1 MGRTMAGPTQRVEKA
16 ETEAASWHVRL
27 GDPGVSP
34 QTLED
39 FFAWRQVPENAEAYR
54 RVETAWRKSVGLA
67 GDPAVV
73 AAVGDA
79 LGRRTREEQK
89 TRLRRRRV
97 WFPAIGALAVAGLVA
112 AYAGWTWL
120 DARTLFT
127 TGVGEQRVV
136 QLADGSSVQLDTD
149 TVVRV
154 RFDGERRLLEL
165 ERGQAL
171 FNVAHEAG
179 RPFVVQAGEAQVT
192 AVGTVFDVQRDGEGA
207 SVTLVSGVVEL
218 GVSGNEAAVRRM
230 TAGQQAQVTNG
241 RSVTRPVDTAA
252 ETSWT
257 TGRIVFRDTPLAE
270 AVAEVNRYLPDKI
283 VLEGGPV
290 SDRPV
295 NGVFRTGDREAFV
308 SAAADVFDLK
318 VDREAGGAVRLSE
331 GGK

>member
-1 MGRTMAGPTQRVEKA
+1 MGRTMAGPRQRVEKA

-27 GDPGVSP
+27 GEPGVSS

-39 FFAWRQVPENAEAYR
+39 FFAWRQVPEHAEAYR
-54 RVETAWRKSVGLA
+54 RVETAWGKSAGLA
-67 GDPAVV
+67 GDPAI
-73 AAVGDA
+73 AGALGEA
-79 LGRRTREEQK
+79 LGRRTRGGQK
-89 TRLRRRRV
+89 TRVRRRRV
-97 WFPAIGALAVAGLVA
+97 WFPAIGAVAVAGLAA

-120 DARTLFT
+120 DARTLFS

-136 QLADGSSVQLDTD
+136 QLADGSSVKLDTD

-171 FNVAHEAG
+171 FDVAHEAG
-179 RPFVVQAGEAQVT
+179 RPFVVQAGEARVT
-192 AVGTVFDVQRDGEGA
+192 AVGTVFDVQRDGEGV
-207 SVTLVSGVVEL
+207 SVTLVSGVVEI
-218 GVSGNEAAVRRM
+218 GASGRGGAARRM
-230 TAGQQAQVTNG
+230 TAGQQARVAEGQ
-241 RSVTRPVDTAA
+241 SVTRPVDTAA

-257 TGRIVFRDTPLAE
+257 TGQIVFRDTPLAE

-283 VLEGGPV
+283 VLDGAAV
-290 SDRPV
+290 ADRPV

-308 SAAADVFDLK
+308 SAAADVFDLR